1 MTDTTKKLLMVLA
14 VLVVVGAVVFIVMGG
29 MSGMNGPE
37 RAKGETVK
45 IPGGGAGARAAPPGA
60 GD

>member
-1 MTDTTKKLLMVLA
+1 MVLA